1 MFGGRIIM
9 TEITVGDFIH
19 QFEQYSPVKF
29 AVPGDPVGLHFGS
42 RKQVIH
48 RMMVTLD
55 VRPEVVDEAIEKNID
70 FIFAH
75 HPPIFKA
82 PDKLDADDQQQAMYI
97 KLIKNNIAVYAAH
110 TNLDAAPGGMNDWLA
125 DLYQINDI
133 EVLSPHTHVSYY
145 RVNAYIPTESVASIH
160 QELIAAG
167 YGKFGNYSGVYYELN
182 GQGHFTPES
191 GANPTIGAVNID
203 ETVEETLYSLL
214 CREDEWQA
222 CVDLITEK
230 HPYEEPVIDVVQLA
244 NLNQPIGIGRI
255 GNLKDPMPI
264 EDYIQLIKD
273 KTGVNG
279 LRAVLADDK
288 RLVKRVAVL
297 GGDGGKY
304 YPEALAKG
312 ADTFITGDIYYHVGH
327 DMIADGLNAI
337 DPGHHFESICKSKLT
352 QLFSDWQEANEWQ
365 MTIMPSELNTD
376 PFTFY

>member
-19 QFEQYSPVKF
+19 QFEQYAPVKF

-191 GANPTIGAVNID
+191 GANPTIGAVNVD
-203 ETVEETLYSLL
+203 ETVEET
-214 CREDEWQA
+214 
-222 CVDLITEK
+222 I
-230 HPYEEPVIDVVQLA
+230 
-244 NLNQPIGIGRI
+244 
-255 GNLKDPMPI
+255 
-264 EDYIQLIKD
+264 
-273 KTGVNG
+273 
-279 LRAVLADDK
+279 
-288 RLVKRVAVL
+288 
-297 GGDGGKY
+297 
-304 YPEALAKG
+304 
-312 ADTFITGDIYYHVGH
+312 
-327 DMIADGLNAI
+327 
-337 DPGHHFESICKSKLT
+337 
-352 QLFSDWQEANEWQ
+352 
-365 MTIMPSELNTD
+365 
-376 PFTFY
+376 